1 MQVLSANPADSTGPL
16 IMARVKPGDP
26 HQLWYQDF
34 WNQFGCSTSKGALG
48 MLGETCH
55 VKSKAFVLINKATR
69 QLVWAGE
76 PGQPLRLAPYSMGSN
91 AELTRHCT
99 LFDQAST
106 LTRHGAWMC
115 CIAGKLVHAFSHA
128 LHIVHT

>member
-1 MQVLSANPADSTGPL
+1 MQVLSANPADLTGPL
-16 IMARVKPGDP
+16 IMARVKPRDP

-34 WNQFGCSTSKGALG
+34 WNQFGCSRAVG

-55 VKSKAFVLINKATR
+55 AKSKAFVLINKATR

-76 PGQPLRLAPYSMGSN
+76 QGQPLRLAPYSMGSN

-99 LFDQAST
+99 LFDQARA
-106 LTRHGAWMC
+106 LMQHDAWMN
-115 CIAGKLVHAFSHA
+115 CISRKV
-128 LHIVHT
+128 VHTFSYVLYVLHE